1 VWGTYAY
8 LGLEDARLLDAATT
22 LARRT
27 LADIDRACSR
37 FRRDSDLSLANRRPG
52 RWTTVDPLLVAAVQA
67 GLDAARETDGLLDPC
82 LGRTIVSLGYDR
94 DLDQVVRKPQEQRA
108 IAPPRPGAW
117 TEVGLDEAAV
127 RVPHGVALDLGSTA
141 KAWAA
146 DLVAELL
153 ADRLEVE
160 TAVSLG
166 GDVRVLSPAGRR
178 ASWPVR
184 VAEHPD
190 DLGDGVEVLLSGG
203 LATSSTVVRRW
214 RAGTVARHHLI
225 DPRTGLPVE
234 GGFRTV
240 TAVGHSCL
248 AANTASTAAVVL
260 GTDAPAWLAARGVTA
275 RLVAEDG
282 SVTTVGAWPTDS
294 SSKEER

>member
-1 VWGTYAY
+1 
-8 LGLEDARLLDAATT
+8 
-22 LARRT
+22 
-27 LADIDRACSR
+27 
-37 FRRDSDLSLANRRPG
+37 
-52 RWTTVDPLLVAAVQA
+52 
-67 GLDAARETDGLLDPC
+67 
-82 LGRTIVSLGYDR
+82 
-94 DLDQVVRKPQEQRA
+94 
-108 IAPPRPGAW
+108 
-117 TEVGLDEAAV
+117 
-127 RVPHGVALDLGSTA
+127 
-141 KAWAA
+141 
-146 DLVAELL
+146 
-153 ADRLEVE
+153 
-160 TAVSLG
+160 
-166 GDVRVLSPAGRR
+166 
-178 ASWPVR
+178 